1 MEIPISSRFH
11 LVIDAFNCD
20 SDKLGSKDELV
31 KMIKD
36 ISELLNMKIISGPIV
51 ADGIEIN
58 PGLTA
63 FAIIDFSHISIH
75 TFTDKN
81 EFCLDIFSCRQF
93 DFSKLEDFIKKTFN
107 LRKGQMFKSI
117 VKYDEFDITYNWQN
131 FSPKEY
137 LNEYFD
143 TLSNENKKIL
153 DWYRE
158 IYSNMAGSELLLE
171 VGGGPTIYQFISAQD
186 RVGSIYFTDYL
197 EKHDTDYDTDVA
209 KSFHA
214 KHKLPFA
221 ETSFLQNFKD
231 VKRHIEK
238 SEKQAVRLI
247 EKIIPYFF

>member
-81 EFCLDIFSCRQF
+81 EFCI
-93 DFSKLEDFIKKTFN
+93 KLLEINFEEDSIK
-107 LRKGQMFKSI
+107 
-117 VKYDEFDITYNWQN
+117 ITDKK
-131 FSPKEY
+131 PKEY
-137 LNEYFD
+137 VIIFCVLN
-143 TLSNENKKIL
+143 
-153 DWYRE
+153 
-158 IYSNMAGSELLLE
+158 
-171 VGGGPTIYQFISAQD
+171 
-186 RVGSIYFTDYL
+186 VGS
-197 EKHDTDYDTDVA
+197 
-209 KSFHA
+209 
-214 KHKLPFA
+214 
-221 ETSFLQNFKD
+221 FLDFN
-231 VKRHIEK
+231 INK
-238 SEKQAVRLI
+238 SEIDIRSVIYIGFINLEYI
-247 EKIIPYFF
+247 SL

>member
-197 EKHDTDYDTDVA
+197 E
-209 KSFHA
+209 SNLEEI
-214 KHKLPFA
+214 KLLKENNGFCWDPF
-221 ETSFLQNFKD
+221 
-231 VKRHIEK
+231 IEYVM
-238 SEKQAVRLI
+238 ER
-247 EKIIPYFF
+247 E